1 MQHSVSFK
9 KFSQLKIDIRA
20 CRRKN
25 FSLKQVSGLKGEGG
39 LPPDPSPAS
48 ATEIK
53 LSKHTRNVFFFPWTG
68 CIFFLHLFCSRRGM
82 PMLCVKTVLLCF
94 VPEQGTQHVGKQWR
108 IEGVG
113 LKSYPLTLRK
123 RPSLCLLVDQAGTW
137 IQTYT
142 CIPTSPVPFTPA
154 FPWNVHILPHPL

>member
-9 KFSQLKIDIRA
+9 KFSRLKSDMRA
-20 CRRKN
+20 CRCKN

-53 LSKHTRNVFFFPWTG
+53 LGKHKRNVFFCCFFFPWTG
-68 CIFFLHLFCSRRGM
+68 CIFFLHLLCSRKGM

-123 RPSLCLLVDQAGTW
+123 RPSLCLLVVKLALV
-137 IQTYT
+137 YKH
-142 CIPTSPVPFTPA
+142 IPTSLLHLSLSLP
-154 FPWNVHILPHPL
+154 HILPYPL